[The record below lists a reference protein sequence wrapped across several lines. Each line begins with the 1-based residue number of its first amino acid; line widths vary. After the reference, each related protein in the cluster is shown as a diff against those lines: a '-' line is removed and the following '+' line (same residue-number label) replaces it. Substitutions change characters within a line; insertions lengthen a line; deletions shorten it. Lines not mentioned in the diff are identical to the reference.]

1 MSIESKRAEVIAEQ
15 AAKGLCVCGAPLGG
29 GHHGIADAGG
39 PGVTGYCPLDPNRP
53 SAREERRFD
62 AGKKVMTRE
71 QRIEIIKKRIPLF
84 QCADGSIDELD
95 LIEYVSRTFG
105 LTAEEAEFET
115 YKALGYSDDDAEWG
129 I

>member
-62 AGKKVMTRE
+62 KQEQELVVEALVELSLLRADRETPGWDTRVSP
-71 QRIEIIKKRIPLF
+71 RAVANNLNHIERSARFIVW
-84 QCADGSIDELD
+84 ADMNGSP
-95 LIEYVSRTFG
+95 V
-105 LTAEEAEFET
+105 A
-115 YKALGYSDDDAEWG
+115 
-129 I
+129 